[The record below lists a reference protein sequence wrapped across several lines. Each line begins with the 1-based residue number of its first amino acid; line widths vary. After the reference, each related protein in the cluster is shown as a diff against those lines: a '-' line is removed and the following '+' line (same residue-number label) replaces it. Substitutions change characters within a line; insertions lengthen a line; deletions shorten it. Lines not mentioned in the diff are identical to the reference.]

1 MKKAFNLVMV
11 LVASVIFFNGLAYAD
26 GKGKKLEI
34 SQDVVVNGTE
44 VKKGKYEV
52 KFNEEIGEMSIWKGD
67 KMIAKSNARKGLRK
81 NKATATEI
89 MTSKQNQ
96 NSILRGIVLAGE
108 QETILLN
115 TNSDIITVAPQQ

>member
-1 MKKAFNLVMV
+1 MKKIFNLVMV

-26 GKGKKLEI
+26 GKGKKVEI
-34 SQDVVVNGTE
+34 SQDVVVNGVE

-52 KFNEEIGEMSIWKGD
+52 KFNDETREMSIWQGD
-67 KMIAKSNARKGLRK
+67 KMIAKADARKGLLK
-81 NKATATEI
+81 NKAVSTKL

-96 NSILRGIVLAGE
+96 NSLLRGIILEGE

-115 TNSDIITVAPQQ
+115 PNFDTINIAPQQ

>member
-26 GKGKKLEI
+26 GKGKKIEI